1 MSVKNENRERI
12 KEVVRIKKTCTI
24 NEALNFMW
32 EIDLKEGFEFMKKR
46 GWKYYVH
53 MNKLFSVLLKNGDLN
68 QVGLC
73 PKTGEKLWSINE
85 DKT

>member
-1 MSVKNENRERI
+1 MKLEQ
-12 KEVVRIKKTCTI
+12 
-24 NEALNFMW
+24 EA
-32 EIDLKEGFEFMKKR
+32 KEFMKKR

-53 MNKLFSVLLKNGDLN
+53 MNKLFSVLLKNGDLD